1 MGDVPDDKCG
11 VNFTDFRSSNL
22 YTLIFYLFV
31 FIPYIIVTK
40 ARDPAPAQQ
49 NVRAST
55 PLTGNTPVKAPAQAP
70 QMAKYVQPVLS
81 ANKAAPATATTKPVA
96 SNAALSF

>member
-1 MGDVPDDKCG
+1 MSKQTETGRDM
-11 VNFTDFRSSNL
+11 RSWVHPVQEV
-22 YTLIFYLFV
+22 TA
-31 FIPYIIVTK
+31 PAIIVTK